1 MSKEQTKQNR
11 TWGTWEELLL
21 ACAVKRHGLSDWDSV
36 AMEVQS
42 RTSLPHLLT
51 TAQNCRLK
59 YNDLSRRFTSTDVV
73 FDHSRP
79 ENGSGVAAVTVD
91 DIPWLDQLRKL
102 RVDELRQELE
112 RYDVSI
118 LYLKVKELE
127 EEREQGL
134 KDDEGH
140 KSKSDLEDSNQ
151 YRSENDKSQNDQKET
166 DKNGDAVV
174 VLGGQPDPEN
184 HSVKESNSTGRKS
197 DNDKVGGEEI
207 KSELEQDRSG
217 PGEDGPVSRASE
229 PVGKESESDSDSDK
243 GSSDT
248 VGKNP
253 RVVESSEP
261 SRRSKADES
270 SELRDSAAQSK
281 GETRESG
288 EVQSS
293 ASLTRKRNGKR
304 RRRKEV
310 SDGSSGGEEASE
322 AHEEV
327 SARSRPLFGL
337 LQTVRTHQH
346 GSLFERRLQSQ
357 ETDGY
362 NNMIRKHLDLKAI
375 ETKLQKGSY
384 SSCALAFYR
393 DLLILF
399 TNATIFFPKSSLESI
414 AAYELRQLVSKELKK
429 NTRAPGP
436 DPSPEPSE
444 SLPPTSPSHTKL
456 ETSDLFLPK
465 NKPNVPIIVCR
476 KRSSISS
483 KPSSSSFAQKEE
495 QQSDEKKPVLDL
507 KPPVINPKE
516 KPVTGT
522 RSSRRSKENVT
533 NSSAAPA
540 KKQSSTNLGKMEKKK
555 PEALPI
561 EKKRSAADFLKRIK
575 RNSRGEG
582 SGGEQKGKDGE
593 QKGKDSGK
601 GEKGKERVLRP
612 NGDRKAAHKEKSSP
626 SKRSVGRPPKKA
638 AETNAVS
645 SKRSREGGGKETSKR
660 PRKRSRR

>member
-1 MSKEQTKQNR
+1 M
-11 TWGTWEELLL
+11 
-21 ACAVKRHGLSDWDSV
+21 
-36 AMEVQS
+36 
-42 RTSLPHLLT
+42 
-51 TAQNCRLK
+51 
-59 YNDLSRRFTSTDVV
+59 
-73 FDHSRP
+73 
-79 ENGSGVAAVTVD
+79 
-91 DIPWLDQLRKL
+91 
-102 RVDELRQELE
+102 
-112 RYDVSI
+112 
-118 LYLKVKELE
+118 KELE

-174 VLGGQPDPEN
+174 VLGGEPDPEN

-229 PVGKESESDSDSDK
+229 PVGKESDSDSDSDK

-304 RRRKEV
+304 RRRKEA

-357 ETDGY
+357 VLVFNSHCCLTGLISIY
-362 NNMIRKHLDLKAI
+362 L
-375 ETKLQKGSY
+375 
-384 SSCALAFYR
+384 FYP
-393 DLLILF
+393 ILF
-399 TNATIFFPKSSLESI
+399 FTFYTHNPMIIISSPVK
-414 AAYELRQLVSKELKK
+414 RKK
-429 NTRAPGP
+429 NIKKFFRGILPTKVSNNLGP
-436 DPSPEPSE
+436 
-444 SLPPTSPSHTKL
+444 L
-456 ETSDLFLPK
+456 
-465 NKPNVPIIVCR
+465 
-476 KRSSISS
+476 
-483 KPSSSSFAQKEE
+483 
-495 QQSDEKKPVLDL
+495 QSDKK
-507 KPPVINPKE
+507 
-516 KPVTGT
+516 
-522 RSSRRSKENVT
+522 
-533 NSSAAPA
+533 
-540 KKQSSTNLGKMEKKK
+540 
-555 PEALPI
+555 
-561 EKKRSAADFLKRIK
+561 
-575 RNSRGEG
+575 
-582 SGGEQKGKDGE
+582 
-593 QKGKDSGK
+593 
-601 GEKGKERVLRP
+601 
-612 NGDRKAAHKEKSSP
+612 
-626 SKRSVGRPPKKA
+626 
-638 AETNAVS
+638 
-645 SKRSREGGGKETSKR
+645 
-660 PRKRSRR
+660 